1 MSFSSSLI
9 IGIIIVCCT
18 LITAMIGFL
27 ILKRMALGV
36 ALAYSRTRDAFFE
49 HLILHALADM
59 EDAQRLREIAWR
71 VYTRQWGGTP
81 GLRPFDLQALE
92 HSLLRAA
99 GELRGSDRQILTD
112 IFEEAGGLARS
123 LRQLRS
129 PRCCQRLA
137 AVQKLRIMH
146 SRGAVPELIRAL
158 SDRSR
163 IVRHAA
169 LRALGEIGD
178 ERAYPFLLRAL
189 EDPDRWSVH
198 RAADSAVAAGAA
210 MTPLLLERFASLQ
223 DPQTQI
229 IYVRLFG
236 LLRDPAAAP
245 QMLPLLDAPETP
257 LRVAAI
263 NALGAIGGAESAS
276 RLRALLDDAHWEI
289 RAAAAQTLGALMDRE
304 SAPLLERLLDD
315 PVYLV
320 RYSAAQTL
328 ICAGDNGQ
336 AVLRAVIE
344 TNQPHADPVA
354 RQALG
359 ELAYGLV

>member
-1 MSFSSSLI
+1 MSLSISPI
-9 IGIIIVCCT
+9 IGIIIVCCA
-18 LITAMIGFL
+18 LISGMIGFL
-27 ILKRMALGV
+27 VLKRLVLEV
-36 ALAYSRTRDAFFE
+36 ARTYNRKRDAFFE
-49 HLILHALADM
+49 DLILHAIADA
-59 EDAQRLREIAWR
+59 DKALHLREIARR
-71 VYTRQWGGTP
+71 VYMRRWGGTP
-81 GLRPFDLQALE
+81 GLRPFDVQALE
-92 HSLLRAA
+92 RGLLRAA
-99 GELRGSDRQILTD
+99 GELRGSDRDILTG
-112 IFEEAGGLARS
+112 IFEASGGLARS
-123 LRQLRS
+123 RRQLRS

-137 AVQKLRIMH
+137 AVRKLRIMH
-146 SRGAVPELIRAL
+146 SRQAVPDLIQAL
-158 SDRSR
+158 NDRSR
-163 IVRHAA
+163 VVRHAA

-189 EDPDRWSVH
+189 EDPARWSALW
-198 RAADSAVAAGAA
+198 AADSVVAAGAA

-223 DPQTQI
+223 DPQTRT
-229 IYVRLFG
+229 IYARLFG

-245 QMLPLLDAPETP
+245 QILPLLDAPETP

-289 RAAAAQTLGALMDRE
+289 RAAAAQALGALMDRE

-328 ICAGDNGQ
+328 ICAGDNGR

-344 TNQPHADPVA
+344 TDQLHADPIA

>member
-1 MSFSSSLI
+1 MSFSISLI

-27 ILKRMALGV
+27 ILKRLALGV
-36 ALAYSRTRDAFFE
+36 ARAYNQKRDAFFE
-49 HLILHALADM
+49 DLILHALADM

-71 VYTRQWGGTP
+71 VYTRRWRGRP
-81 GLRPFDLQALE
+81 GLRPFDVQALE
-92 HSLLRAA
+92 RGLLRAA
-99 GELRGSDRQILTD
+99 GELRGSDRDTLTG
-112 IFEEAGGLARS
+112 IFEASGGLARS

-129 PRCCQRLA
+129 PTCCQRLA

-189 EDPDRWSVH
+189 EDPARWSAH
-198 RAADSAVAAGAA
+198 RAADSVVAAGAA

-223 DPQTQI
+223 DPQTRI

-245 QMLPLLDAPETP
+245 QLLLLLDAPETP

-263 NALGAIGGAESAS
+263 NALGAIGGAEVAA

-289 RAAAAQTLGALMDRE
+289 RAAAAQALGALMDRE
-304 SAPLLERLLDD
+304 SALLLKRLLDD

-328 ICAGDNGQ
+328 ISPGDDGQ
-336 AVLRAVIE
+336 AVLRAVIA
-344 TNQPHADPVA
+344 TNQPHADPIA

-359 ELAYGLV
+359 ELAYALV